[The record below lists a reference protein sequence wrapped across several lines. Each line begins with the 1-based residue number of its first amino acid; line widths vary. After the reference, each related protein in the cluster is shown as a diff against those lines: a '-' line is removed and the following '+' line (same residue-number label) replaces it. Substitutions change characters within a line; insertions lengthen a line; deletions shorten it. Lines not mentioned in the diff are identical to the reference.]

1 MAIIQKNNV
10 LVVVEQS
17 KRTFVNSQRL
27 TVLVD
32 GSRIMV
38 GPIGWEAVKLE
49 VDRAIDRFADT
60 LAMVV
65 HARIHLFLLVLGLLG
80 KIVVIKV
87 VNIKIVCLA
96 LENIQLSTYLHLEAK

>member
-32 GSRIMV
+32 GSSIMV
-38 GPIGWEAVKLE
+38 GPIGWEAVQLE
-49 VDRAIDRFADT
+49 VDRVIERFADT

-65 HARIHLFLLVLGLLG
+65 HARIQLFLLVLLLLG

-87 VNIKIVCLA
+87 VHIKVVFLASDNIHLT
-96 LENIQLSTYLHLEAK
+96 TYLHLVA